1 MVVCRAPRT
10 ETTSP
15 EHALPESS
23 SKVGAL
29 MVLAPASSKRGWLL
43 RKAGAL
49 LSTQPHSEAN
59 GRASQLASE
68 RGQADRHDNVFVY
81 GPATVRCKEMSKK
94 KKKVQVGVSTIP
106 KSRWSALCPE
116 SGSQATDAQGTK
128 MNPFVLL

>member
-68 RGQADRHDNVFVY
+68 QGQADRHDNVFVY

-94 KKKVQVGVSTIP
+94 KKKK
-106 KSRWSALCPE
+106 KSRWVLAQFPNHDGLLCAR
-116 SGSQATDAQGTK
+116 SQGVRPLMHRAPK
-128 MNPFVLL
+128 